1 MYVVNEDCSYE
12 EGSKMDDGVKLIAE
26 EDKKME
32 FLRLNETS
40 KRKSSQSVIQTN
52 TQTSEEIDDHIEI
65 DTESTND
72 KTDKKM
78 KDLNSANSDTLS
90 GVTA

>member
-1 MYVVNEDCSYE
+1 M
-12 EGSKMDDGVKLIAE
+12 IAE

-32 FLRLNETS
+32 FLGLNEKS

-52 TQTSEEIDDHIEI
+52 RQTSEEIDDHTEI
-65 DTESTND
+65 DSESTND
-72 KTDKKM
+72 ETDKQM
-78 KDLNSANSDTLS
+78 KHLTSTNIDTLS

>member
-1 MYVVNEDCSYE
+1 M
-12 EGSKMDDGVKLIAE
+12 IAE
-26 EDKKME
+26 ENKKME

-52 TQTSEEIDDHIEI
+52 RQTSEEIDDHTEI
-65 DTESTND
+65 DSESTND
-72 KTDKKM
+72 ETDKQM
-78 KDLNSANSDTLS
+78 KHLISTNIDTLS

>member
-1 MYVVNEDCSYE
+1 M
-12 EGSKMDDGVKLIAE
+12 IAE

-32 FLRLNETS
+32 LLGLNETS

-52 TQTSEEIDDHIEI
+52 RQTSEEIDDLTEI
-65 DTESTND
+65 DSESTND
-72 KTDKKM
+72 ETDKQM
-78 KDLNSANSDTLS
+78 KHLNSTNSDTLS